1 VLYLAGHCFSGV
13 IQQHDEK
20 SENITVFCFCVVPA
34 PKFYVQLN
42 PVQIH
47 FDLCSCLWL
56 NSFALNLHHS
66 LLSSNLDQ
74 QQASAALTYIDVKLE
89 AIMPR
94 VCHISV
100 CTVLM
105 KSSLVGGFLAVYR

>member
-1 VLYLAGHCFSGV
+1 MPS
-13 IQQHDEK
+13 
-20 SENITVFCFCVVPA
+20 

-66 LLSSNLDQ
+66 LFSSNPDQ

-94 VCHISV
+94 VCHFFV

>member
-1 VLYLAGHCFSGV
+1 MPS
-13 IQQHDEK
+13 
-20 SENITVFCFCVVPA
+20 

-56 NSFALNLHHS
+56 NSFALNLHQS
-66 LLSSNLDQ
+66 LVSSNPDQ
-74 QQASAALTYIDVKLE
+74 QQASAPLMYIDVKLE

-94 VCHISV
+94 VCYISV
-100 CTVLM
+100 CAVLM
-105 KSSLVGGFLAVYR
+105 KSSPVGGFLAIYTLCAASKLLSKLLNFIFKNI